1 MNDLYLSPSLKRDR
15 LVHIADAD
23 LQTCEALSLA
33 FRLEGYE
40 TRFSI
45 DRPSFMASIERRRP
59 DAVIV
64 NDRLFEEGGGLA
76 AVSFVRRLRQ
86 GITVVITENSPSVD
100 EAVRIMKG
108 GASHVMAKPL
118 DMESL
123 LKVVGGELLQQVQVG
138 LETPGLGYS
147 VELRG
152 FSELTKRERQVLELV
167 VNGRSNKEAGREL
180 GISPRTV
187 EVHRSRVMEKLRAH
201 NTADLLRIV
210 LTS

>member
-23 LQTCEALSLA
+23 LRTCEALSLA

-40 TRFSI
+40 TIFSI